1 MVLIIPDSKI
11 LSEETAIEVVLQ
23 SLRLPPASSVLT
35 PADSEAASKLNQ
47 TDNRY
52 LTDIVR
58 EVDLLYKTKDSF
70 SRDDFTDKIKSIR
83 MRVLTCC
90 LGLDCSIPND
100 TNVKIHTA
108 SSVFSYCIIDSL
120 VIALPETIQ
129 NSADERQMLYDFE
142 LLFDKTACRYK
153 WIIDCSGFKTFSGLL
168 FGNLIYYQDRLR
180 ESGQGM
186 YLYWLKPDLLK
197 AQQMQTLIR
206 VLNLIKI
213 GGQYFSSDQF
223 SN

>member
-11 LSEETAIEVVLQ
+11 LSEETTIEAVLQ
-23 SLRLPPASSVLT
+23 SLRSPSRSSVISVR
-35 PADSEAASKLNQ
+35 ADGMDSKLNQ
-47 TDNRY
+47 TGSDY
-52 LTDIVR
+52 LCDIVR
-58 EVDLLYKTKDSF
+58 EVDSLFKIKDSL
-70 SRDDFTDKIKSIR
+70 SLEDFTEKIKTIR

-90 LGLDCSIPND
+90 LGLHSSIPID
-100 TNVKIHTA
+100 TNITIHTT
-108 SSVFSYCIIDSL
+108 SSVFSYCLIDSL

-129 NSADERQMLYDFE
+129 NAADERQMLYDFE

-153 WIIDCSGFKTFSGLL
+153 WIVDCSGFRTFSGLL

-186 YLYWLKPDLLK
+186 YLYWLKQDLLRE
-197 AQQMQTLIR
+197 QQMQTLTR